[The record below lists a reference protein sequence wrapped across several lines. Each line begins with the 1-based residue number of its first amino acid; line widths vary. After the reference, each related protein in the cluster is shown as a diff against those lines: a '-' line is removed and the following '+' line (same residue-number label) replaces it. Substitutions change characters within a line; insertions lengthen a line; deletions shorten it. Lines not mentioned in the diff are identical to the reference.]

1 MRHRTEVF
9 FYMSNSNICLGCMN
23 PMGDQQECPKCGYIA
38 GTPQVLPWLAPGT
51 VLVNRYLVG
60 RHLRT
65 SSEGVTYIGFDR
77 KTGRRVDIR
86 EYLPQTLCTR
96 TADSDA
102 LIIRERAQTVYED
115 YLADFIDVSKAVSR
129 LRDVPEIVP
138 LNNIFECNNTAYAV
152 YEHLEGR
159 TLTELMRRANR
170 LSWESEAASLF
181 APLLSA
187 LSAAHSVGL
196 VHFSLSPETIVMTRS
211 GRLVITDFGIP
222 DARIAETELKGQM
235 YDGFAALEQYSLE
248 GRKGKWTDVY
258 SFCAVLLYALTGKR
272 PPDALTRARDSRLNV
287 SSDLAEAIPAHV
299 ISALACGLQV
309 NPDNRTPSMDELR
322 ADLYPG
328 RRTASRPAAD
338 VIPPAPRRETES
350 RAPQEERRQSQP
362 TEERAGQFS
371 DTVSAIGT
379 KMADTFR
386 GLGGTVKDFG
396 GRLGSRIS
404 GYISEKKNQRA
415 AEEYDNGSG
424 EANDGTPWYMNLSQW
439 QYALLST
446 SLTIVVLGIIAVCV
460 FLSVRAEISGSR
472 DEDRTLEIFYVSET
486 DVIVDTSRK
495 VIIPDLVGETWSSTL
510 EGQYINDFQIL
521 VLRKDYSDDYAK
533 GVIMSQNIS
542 PNSEVTQGTPVGVT
556 VSLGSKNCKVP
567 DIIGKTVNEAHSA
580 LEKAGLLMGDQTEE
594 YSDAYPAGTIIRL
607 VGTSVGASMTRN
619 SLIKVVVSLGPEG

>member
-1 MRHRTEVF
+1 
-9 FYMSNSNICLGCMN
+9 MSNSNICLGCMN
-23 PMGDQQECPKCGYIA
+23 PMGEQQECPKCGYIV
-38 GTPQVLPWLAPGT
+38 GTPRVLPCLAPGT

-60 RHLRT
+60 RHLRI
-65 SSEGVTYIGFDR
+65 SCEGVTYIGFDR

-96 TADSDA
+96 TEESDA

-138 LNNIFECNNTAYAV
+138 LINIFECNNTAYAV
-152 YEHLEGR
+152 YEHLEGK
-159 TLTELMRRANR
+159 TLTELMHRANR
-170 LSWESEAASLF
+170 LSWEQEAAALF
-181 APLLSA
+181 APLFPA

-258 SFCAVLLYALTGKR
+258 SICAVLLYALTGKR
-272 PPDALTRARDSRLNV
+272 PPDALTRARDSRLNI

-309 NPDNRTPSMDELR
+309 NPDNRTPSIDELR
-322 ADLYPG
+322 TELYPG
-328 RRTASRPAAD
+328 RRTASRTAAEPAPAAVYRD
-338 VIPPAPRRETES
+338 ASSRPQQSERSQTGAPEES
-350 RAPQEERRQSQP
+350 HSGQL
-362 TEERAGQFS
+362 AG
-371 DTVSAIGT
+371 TMSAFGAKVAGT
-379 KMADTFR
+379 MKDW
-386 GLGGTVKDFG
+386 GGTVKEFGGKLG
-396 GRLGSRIS
+396 GRLS

-415 AEEYDNGSG
+415 AEEYDSSQS
-424 EANDGTPWYMNLSQW
+424 ETNDGTPWYMNLSQW
-439 QYALLST
+439 QYGLLST

-460 FLSVRAEISGSR
+460 FLSVRAEISGSK
-472 DEDRTLEIFYVSET
+472 DNDRTLEILYISET
-486 DVIVDTSRK
+486 DIVVDTSRK
-495 VIIPDLVGETWSSTL
+495 VVIPDLVGETWSATL

-521 VLRKDYSDDYAK
+521 VLKKDYSDDYAK
-533 GVIMSQNIS
+533 GVIMSQNVS
-542 PNSEVTQGTPVGVT
+542 PNSEVVQGTPVGIV

-567 DIIGKTVNEAHSA
+567 DIIGKTVSEAHTA
-580 LEKAGLLMGDQTEE
+580 LEKAGLLMGDQQEE
-594 YSDAYPAGTIIRL
+594 YSDSYPAGTIIRL
-607 VGTSVGASMTRN
+607 VGTSVGASMTRD
-619 SLIKVVVSLGPEG
+619 SLIKVVVSLGPEQ